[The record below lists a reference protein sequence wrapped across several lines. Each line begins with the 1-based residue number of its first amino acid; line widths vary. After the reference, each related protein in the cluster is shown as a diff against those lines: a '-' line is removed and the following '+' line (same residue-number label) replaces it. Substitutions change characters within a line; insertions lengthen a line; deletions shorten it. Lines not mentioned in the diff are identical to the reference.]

1 MQHVQ
6 SAAYNQW
13 QHDTPYGDYRAEQA
27 IRDVMQLVD
36 RYVVD
41 KRVEGLGINGNVYP
55 LRQWTANYKGKP
67 HHWISLPGGMQKC
80 PYSSIDKFNENWL
93 SVNVEPPINPKPLLP
108 TTDQL
113 MNYGDYDRIRN

>member
-1 MQHVQ
+1 MDKQRAELRAKILSKMQHVQ

-41 KRVEGLGINGNVYP
+41 KRVEGLGID
-55 LRQWTANYKGKP
+55 GK
-67 HHWISLPGGMQKC
+67 
-80 PYSSIDKFNENWL
+80 
-93 SVNVEPPINPKPLLP
+93 
-108 TTDQL
+108 
-113 MNYGDYDRIRN
+113 